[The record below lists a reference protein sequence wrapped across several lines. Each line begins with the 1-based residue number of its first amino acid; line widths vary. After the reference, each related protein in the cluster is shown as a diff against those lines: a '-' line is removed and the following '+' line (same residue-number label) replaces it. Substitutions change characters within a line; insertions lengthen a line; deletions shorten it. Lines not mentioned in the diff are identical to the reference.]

1 MKKKFNKEKRIV
13 TSLIFILIA
22 SIGIYISYNQE
33 VYNQKDNQEV
43 STASY
48 EITDIPEYSGNI
60 FIEINNNIP
69 KFNEE
74 DFNIEEDCYSELKDG
89 RVRNGND
96 KN

>member
-1 MKKKFNKEKRIV
+1 MKKRFNKERKII

-22 SIGIYISYNQE
+22 SVGLYISYNQGE
-33 VYNQKDNQEV
+33 YNQENNLAISAV
-43 STASY
+43 SY

-60 FIEINNNIP
+60 SIEINNNIP

-74 DFNIEEDCYSELKDG
+74 DFSLKEDYYSELKDE

>member
-1 MKKKFNKEKRIV
+1 MKKRFNKEKSII

-22 SIGIYISYNQE
+22 SVGLYISYNQGE
-33 VYNQKDNQEV
+33 YNQEENSAI

-74 DFNIEEDCYSELKDG
+74 DFNLEEDYYSELKDG
-89 RVRNGND
+89 KVRNGND

>member
-1 MKKKFNKEKRIV
+1 MKKRFNKEKRII

-22 SIGIYISYNQE
+22 SVGLYISYNQGE
-33 VYNQKDNQEV
+33 YNQEENLEI

-74 DFNIEEDCYSELKDG
+74 DFSLEEDYYSELKDG
-89 RVRNGND
+89 KVRNGND